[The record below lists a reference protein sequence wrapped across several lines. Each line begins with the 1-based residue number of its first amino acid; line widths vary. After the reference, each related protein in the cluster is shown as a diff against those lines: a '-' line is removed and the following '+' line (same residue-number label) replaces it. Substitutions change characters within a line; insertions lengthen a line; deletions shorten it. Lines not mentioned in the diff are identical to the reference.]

1 MRTVDKKKYQALEL
15 EFDNVRRLRQY
26 IPETIISL
34 LSITKLAQG
43 TMDLIVEFSRIKS
56 MMELCGEDYS
66 EMNIPTRDLD
76 VMSVEEIVK
85 YKDELLGACLMM
97 EGVFSSYTAE
107 ASVPKHIVEFIKR
120 NNPHMIYVGYNL
132 PDAVGIV
139 KELREM
145 FPKTNIDLG
154 SLRNFMYVA
163 TNKDVKG
170 VMVIYDSFNI
180 MYNA

>member
-15 EFDNVRRLRQY
+15 EFENVRRLRQY
-26 IPETIISL
+26 IPETVRSL
-34 LSITKLAQG
+34 LAIIKLAQG
-43 TMDLIVEFSRIKS
+43 TMDLVLEFSRIKS

-66 EMNIPTRDLD
+66 DLNILTRDLD
-76 VMSVEEIVK
+76 IMSVEEIIK

-97 EGVFSSYTAE
+97 EGVFNSYVAE
-107 ASVPKHIVEFIKR
+107 TSVPKHIVEFIKR
-120 NNPHMIYVGYNL
+120 NNPHMIYVGYNM
-132 PDAVGIV
+132 PDAIDIV

-154 SLRNFMYVA
+154 SLGNFMRVA
-163 TNKDVKG
+163 TNKDIKG
-170 VMVIYDSFNI
+170 VMVIYDSFNV